1 MKLVAGA
8 TGIDPYRSLLFGP
21 LDPVVVDVVAS
32 LQQKSA
38 GSQQLSRGVQMVTDG
53 QHQCMCLRTSQLK
66 MPDCCLHWHF

>member
-38 GSQQLSRGVQMVTDG
+38 GSQQLNHGMQVVTVG
-53 QHQCMCLRTSQLK
+53 QHQFVCFRTRQLK
-66 MPDCCLHWHF
+66 MLDCCLHWHC